1 MVVNQTQLAEILGV
15 SYPTV
20 RRYVKN
26 GMPYLEKGAAG
37 AGQSYEF
44 DAGECVQWLIKFKL
58 DEQTTQSQPDDQ
70 DPNANTAKELQRRK
84 LQAETEIVEIELAKK
99 KGLVVLIEDAV
110 ACISDSVATVRAQLL
125 NLPRR
130 AAPLV
135 VGETDEGTVK
145 DTLEH
150 EVDEILQE
158 LHKGAIGRA
167 DELTNSD

>member
-1 MVVNQTQLAEILGV
+1 MIVNLEQLADILGV
-15 SYPTV
+15 SLPTL
-20 RRYVKN
+20 RTMVKK
-26 GMPYLEKGAAG
+26 GMPYLEEGSKGVPW
-37 AGQSYEF
+37 EF
-44 DAGECVQWLIKFKL
+44 DSAVVIAWLLAKERE
-58 DEQTTQSQPDDQ
+58 DNQPQPEDQ

-158 LHKGAIGRA
+158 LRKGAIGRA